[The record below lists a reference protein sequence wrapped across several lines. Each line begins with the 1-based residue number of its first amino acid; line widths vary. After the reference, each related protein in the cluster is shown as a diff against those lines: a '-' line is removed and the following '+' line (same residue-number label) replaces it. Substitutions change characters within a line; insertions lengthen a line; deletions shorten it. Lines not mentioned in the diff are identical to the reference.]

1 MGGIAGIVDWSEPVS
16 REAADAMAVILSSR
30 GPDGAGSFD
39 APDARLRYRQRAVV
53 PCHVQQPVVAD
64 DVVVLMDG
72 WLYDHERIALAVGHD
87 PTGQCDAHT
96 LLAAWRRW
104 GAELGRHLEGEYAAA
119 VWDRRAKVL
128 TLLRDRLGTRPL
140 FWARVGSKL
149 VFASEVPAVLA
160 SGEVPARLARDHV
173 AEYLS
178 FQSVHA
184 PRTLLEGVYQVEP
197 AHWLMAD
204 PTGHRTQPW
213 WRPSYRPSSRP
224 EAERIEALEAAVAQS
239 VARRVPDGVE
249 AGILLSGGLGSAA
262 IASAAKARFLELP
275 TFTVS
280 FHDDPNPES
289 PFAGRVANLLDLEH
303 HEITV
308 GTQQLAEDF
317 VPTVRALGHPVGHP
331 GAVLQLALA
340 RAARDRVRLVLS
352 GDGGAELFGGRELGA
367 VSRRLQAA
375 RVWSRLPRLARAPLS
390 RLLRRGGKSPADA
403 LGVLAL
409 GIGGSH
415 LFDTADRELL
425 LADPTLVRPDVR
437 QEVLE
442 PWYRDLD
449 ADPLNTA
456 LHGAVRSTL
465 QEGALVRADRTAAA
479 AGLDVRFPL
488 LDASV
493 VDAAMALPGE
503 AKLRR
508 VGGALH
514 TRWPLRA
521 MLSGA
526 LPPALLNRP
535 RRGLPLPMGAWL
547 AGPGRLF
554 MEARLRL
561 LKENPWGLYRIEGLD
576 RLKAEVTHSDPA
588 GRRLWS
594 LFLFDAWLRRTVGT
608 HPGS

>member
-1 MGGIAGIVDWSEPVS
+1 MGGIAGIVDWTQQVDPEQ
-16 REAADAMAVILSSR
+16 ADAMAVILTPR
-30 GPDGAGSFD
+30 GPDGSGAFD
-39 APDARLRYRQRAVV
+39 APDASLRYRQRRIV
-53 PCHVQQPVVAD
+53 PAPAQQPVVAD
-64 DVVVLMDG
+64 DVVLLMDG
-72 WLYDHERIALAVGHD
+72 WLYDHERLALAVGHD
-87 PTGQCDAHT
+87 PTGESDAHT

-104 GAELGRHLEGEYAAA
+104 GAELGRHVEGEYAAA

-140 FWARVGSKL
+140 YWARAGSAV
-149 VFASEVPAVLA
+149 VFASEVPAILA
-160 SGEVPARLARDHV
+160 SGRIQARLAREHL

-178 FQSVHA
+178 FQAVHA
-184 PRTLLEGVYQVEP
+184 PRTLLRGVRQVEP
-197 AHWLMAD
+197 ASWLMAD
-204 PTGHRTQPW
+204 THETRSSTW
-213 WRPSYRPSSRP
+213 WSPSYKAADHP
-224 EAERIEALEAAVAQS
+224 EGERVEALQAALEEAV
-239 VARRVPDGVE
+239 VRRVPDGVD
-249 AGILLSGGLGSAA
+249 AGILLSGGLGSTALAA
-262 IASAAKARFLELP
+262 AAKARFLELP

-280 FHDDPNPES
+280 FDDDPNPES
-289 PFAGRVANLLDLEH
+289 PFAGRVATLLDLEH

-308 GTQQLAEDF
+308 GTRRLAEDF

-331 GAVLQLALA
+331 SAVLQLALA
-340 RAARDRVRLVLS
+340 RAARERVRLVLS
-352 GDGGAELFGGRELGA
+352 GDGGAELFGGRELGQVA
-367 VSRRLQAA
+367 RQLRAA
-375 RVWSRLPRLARAPLS
+375 RLWSRLPRVARAPLS
-390 RLLRRGGKSPADA
+390 RLLRRAPRSRADA

-409 GIGGSH
+409 GIGGSQ
-415 LFDTADRELL
+415 LFDAEQRARL
-425 LADPTLVRPDVR
+425 LADPSLVRPDVR

-456 LHGAVRSTL
+456 LHGALRSTL

-488 LDASV
+488 LDDAV

-508 VGGALH
+508 VGGGLH

-521 MLSGA
+521 MLTGA
-526 LPPALLNRP
+526 LPPPLLNRP
-535 RRGLPLPMGAWL
+535 RRGLPRPLGAWL

-561 LKENPWGLYRIEGLD
+561 LKENPWDLYRPEGID
-576 RLKAEVTHSDPA
+576 ELKRNVAHSNPA
-588 GRRLWS
+588 GLRLWA

-608 HPGS
+608 SPGA